1 MTHQIKIKKFLF
13 KKNKFHFFIIL
24 SKNMCSLSSQ
34 FFSYSV
40 PDTCLT
46 LSNATKIVCE
56 VKSWYPMGPFSQSAQ
71 MRNFLLSTVFK
82 KPTFSNVNML
92 FTVQKWSKFS
102 HSSSSTLT
110 VFFWWNFGNG
120 VYGRKMND

>member
-1 MTHQIKIKKFLF
+1 MTHQIKINKSSCLKKINFIFFLII
-13 KKNKFHFFIIL
+13 KKYVQ
-24 SKNMCSLSSQ
+24 LSSQ
-34 FFSYSV
+34 FFTYSV

-110 VFFWWNFGNG
+110 VFFWWSFGSG
-120 VYGRKMND
+120 VYGRKMNE